1 MLSEI
6 NNLIDVKPGDKMNGC
21 FVGITQSMNDG
32 SFVIH
37 HFLSHCLKSST
48 PVCFVAL
55 DQSFGHYN
63 SVSQKFGT
71 NLITQKEANKLVFIE
86 GLKIIG
92 NLCLT
97 DCDKGDNSENL
108 DTKTVIYNLLQS
120 IRSSYNELKTKNNC
134 APTIIIDNVSLFIT
148 LGFSLK
154 DVIGFCH
161 YLSELTQDI
170 TISNSKGCLILYCN
184 SERQDGDEQLR
195 TLWNWICHNCSLT
208 IEVLGLASGYC
219 KDVHG
224 EILVRHKK
232 SLRKPEPQRRMQ
244 YKLTDKSIN
253 MFAAGMSSAVL

>member
-21 FVGITQSMNDG
+21 FVGITQSMSMNDG

-97 DCDKGDNSENL
+97 DCDKGDNSGNL
-108 DTKTVIYNLLQS
+108 NDTKAVIYNLLQS
-120 IRSSYNELKTKNNC
+120 IRTYYKELKTKNNC
-134 APTIIIDNVSLFIT
+134 APTVIIDNVSVLIT
-148 LGFSLK
+148 LGFPLK

-170 TISNSKGCLILYCN
+170 KSSDTEGCLILYCN
-184 SERQDGDEQLR
+184 GERQDGDEQLR
-195 TLWNWICHNCSLT
+195 TLWNWISHNCSLT

-224 EILVRHKK
+224 EVNIRIKCILK
-232 SLRKPEPQRRMQ
+232 
-244 YKLTDKSIN
+244 
-253 MFAAGMSSAVL
+253 